1 MSSRHVIKRLLVV
14 ACPSL
19 WQGGIKT
26 SITARLTARRPAMPD
41 RPGRRLQ
48 GSRYGNKQE
57 GIIMRIRFNRAG
69 YAVAAGGAVTA
80 MLGMG
85 AASAAGASTR
95 PDATTACNA
104 ACSDAFFQV
113 PGPTDIL
120 AAHSGLNI
128 SNDVVRL
135 VQGSNAAPE
144 EGIPPIAQ

>member
-57 GIIMRIRFNRAG
+57 GMIMRIRFTRAG
-69 YAVAAGGAVTA
+69 YAVAAGVAVTA

-85 AASAAGASTR
+85 ASAAGASVSHAK
-95 PDATTACNA
+95 PLASTACGA
-104 ACSDAFFQV
+104 ACSDASFQV

-120 AAHSGLNI
+120 
-128 SNDVVRL
+128 
-135 VQGSNAAPE
+135 
-144 EGIPPIAQ
+144 